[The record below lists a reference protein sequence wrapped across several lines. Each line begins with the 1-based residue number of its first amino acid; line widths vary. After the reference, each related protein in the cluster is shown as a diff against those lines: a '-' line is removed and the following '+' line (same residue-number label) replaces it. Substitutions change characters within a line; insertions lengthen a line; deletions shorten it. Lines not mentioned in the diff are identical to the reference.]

1 MGHLISILASLIL
14 TTAQA
19 GGARQEPPAA
29 SVLETRLRV
38 VADYAADARQRRSA
52 AAGAASLPAGQ
63 REITSAFDRLDAAGE
78 RGVGKKYRASI
89 VLWNDGPKAIRAVT
103 WRHPLDYP
111 RGRRPPESML
121 FKVTRDIKPGETRT
135 LSRDFISAGAVVL
148 RTGERAVLESVEYKD
163 GTVWR
168 RR

>member
-1 MGHLISILASLIL
+1 M

-19 GGARQEPPAA
+19 GAVRQEPPAA

-38 VADYAADARQRRSA
+38 VADYAADARQRRAAASA
-52 AAGAASLPAGQ
+52 ATARAPSGQ
-63 REITSAFDRLDAAGE
+63 REPTSAFDRLGEAGD
-78 RGVGKKYRASI
+78 RGVGKKYRASV
-89 VLWNDGPKAIRAVT
+89 VLRNDGPRAIRAVT
-103 WRHPLDYP
+103 WSHPLDYA
-111 RGRRPPESML
+111 RGRRPPDSML

-148 RTGERAVLESVEYKD
+148 RTGGQAVVESIEYAD
-163 GTVWR
+163 GSVWR